1 MTLKQIFLYSGNVN
15 YPSEMYAAPLQTS
28 TMELF
33 VIIVGD
39 INLKQFN
46 FLAKTPMLDKKVH
59 VSYFTGSMLN
69 ILLGPGKTFGFN
81 AVLEI
86 QVKIPS

>member
-1 MTLKQIFLYSGNVN
+1 MTLKQTFFYSGNVN
-15 YPSEMYAAPLQTS
+15 YPSEMYAALLQTS

-59 VSYFTGSMLN
+59 VSYFTGPMLN
-69 ILLGPGKTFGFN
+69 ILLGPGKTFGLN
-81 AVLEI
+81 VVLEI

>member
-1 MTLKQIFLYSGNVN
+1 
-15 YPSEMYAAPLQTS
+15 MYAGPLQTS

-81 AVLEI
+81 AILEI